1 MGKFIYNL
9 TQRILK
15 LQVLVHKKRLERL
28 HKSLSKGSTKSFLA
42 EDIEL
47 NLNMEEEYKKIELE
61 KRIKAILKENQNNPE
76 KLLEFIQTE
85 GTDVFKFNKADIFL
99 KFIGEEEGF
108 IPPLNGINA
117 LFLNLFVNFIE
128 YKKIVFSF
136 KSKEIFILRP
146 LNVDVYYM
154 IHQLYLWYAFKM
166 GMSGYEL
173 KNRRK
178 FKKILA
184 TMNDNDIAN
193 LSLDDVLDMKD
204 AIARDVDAIDFVVN
218 LAKES
223 ETTQKLLNKLKDGQ
237 SVKL

>member
-1 MGKFIYNL
+1 
-9 TQRILK
+9 
-15 LQVLVHKKRLERL
+15 
-28 HKSLSKGSTKSFLA
+28 
-42 EDIEL
+42 
-47 NLNMEEEYKKIELE
+47 
-61 KRIKAILKENQNNPE
+61 
-76 KLLEFIQTE
+76 
-85 GTDVFKFNKADIFL
+85 
-99 KFIGEEEGF
+99 
-108 IPPLNGINA
+108 
-117 LFLNLFVNFIE
+117 
-128 YKKIVFSF
+128 
-136 KSKEIFILRP
+136 
-146 LNVDVYYM
+146 
-154 IHQLYLWYAFKM
+154 M